1 MSHPYE
7 IGGLYQIRTVT
18 HIVTGKVLSVGPL
31 EIELA
36 EAAWIADTGR
46 YMQAVEKAEY
56 DEVEPYPADRKVI
69 VGRGAVIDAVQIPS
83 LPRIQ
88 K

>member
-1 MSHPYE
+1 MFQPYV

-18 HIVTGKVLSVGPL
+18 HIVTGKVLEVGEA
-31 EIELA
+31 EIVLA

-46 YMQAVEKAEY
+46 FTQAVEKAQY
-56 DEVEPYPADRKVI
+56 DEVEPYPADKKLI
-69 VGRGAVIDAVQIPS
+69 VGRLTVVDAVEIPA
-83 LPRIQ
+83 LPRDQ